1 MTAANSPLHELK
13 SSHYSR
19 IATSLTVGIE
29 FEEAAI
35 ENSRIRVKRQTSTA
49 AMTPSDSS
57 TMTDSSFTTTVTD
70 STTETEPDIT
80 TSSTASLPSSTD
92 NIITTTM
99 TDTSPVTSRN
109 SRPRPRT
116 STGTTKNTENAATER
131 FIKILVGSLAAV
143 TVLMITFCILSALMV
158 AWGCHMKKHRN
169 EQRELVLR
177 TKQDIFEGVSNAAS
191 IIASHDVDLKLPV
204 HNTINTSPELERK
217 ASPSDL
223 VTDESDKPN
232 SETSE
237 SVNNKNS
244 ESVNENSAT

>member
-19 IATSLTVGIE
+19 IATSLTVGIV

-35 ENSRIRVKRQTSTA
+35 ENSRIRVKRLSSTA
-49 AMTPSDSS
+49 TSDSS
-57 TMTDSSFTTTVTD
+57 TTTDLSNEVLTTE
-70 STTETEPDIT
+70 STTEIEPDTSSGQDGT
-80 TSSTASLPSSTD
+80 TSLSSTSTD

-99 TDTSPVTSRN
+99 TNTSPVTSRN

-116 STGTTKNTENAATER
+116 STGTTKNTENAATE